1 MPCVYALTS
10 SVDPTHY
17 RYIGITKYETPDKR
31 LAQHIKD
38 AKGGKKSY
46 KCNLIRNILD
56 GGNFVVPIILQ
67 TGISWD
73 QACQAEIFY
82 IADYRNR
89 GHILTNITAGGDG
102 GFGLRH
108 TLGARAKMS
117 SAKQGKKRSPET
129 CLKISLAHQGKKRSP
144 EHCAK
149 MSEARRGSKRSPET
163 RAKISAANKGRKLS
177 PEHCAKLSN
186 SKRGKN
192 FSPQHCAKL
201 SEARRGSK
209 RSVETRAKMSEARR
223 NYWVAR
229 RLVVPE
235 SVRIV
240 A

>member
-10 SVDPTHY
+10 SADPTHY
-17 RYIGITKYETPDKR
+17 RYIGITKYETPQKR

-56 GGNFVVPIILQ
+56 SGNFVVPIILE
-67 TGISWD
+67 TTISWD
-73 QACQAEIFY
+73 KACEAEIFY

-89 GHILTNITAGGDG
+89 GHKLTNITAGGEG
-102 GFGLRH
+102 GLGLSH
-108 TLGARAKMS
+108 TLETRAKIS
-117 SAKQGKKRSPET
+117 EAKRGKKRSPEF
-129 CLKISLAHQGKKRSP
+129 CAKMSQINKGKKLSP
-144 EHCAK
+144 ETCAK
-149 MSEARRGSKRSPET
+149 MSELRRGLKHSSET
-163 RAKISAANKGRKLS
+163 RAKISAANKGRKMS
-177 PEHCAKLSN
+177 PEQCAKLAH

-201 SEARRGSK
+201 SEARLGSK
-209 RSVETRAKMSEARR
+209 RSVETRAKMSQARR

-229 RLVVPE
+229 RLAVAE